1 MAARPS
7 KGRYESLTAAAV
19 QDELRH
25 WLAGSGAVIVY
36 RYHITDTVTV
46 RMNSVISVTIPLY
59 TLALT
64 TRCPLVQLVKG

>member
-36 RYHITDTVTV
+36 RYHITDTV
-46 RMNSVISVTIPLY
+46 N
-59 TLALT
+59 
-64 TRCPLVQLVKG
+64 

>member
-19 QDELRH
+19 QDELRQ

-36 RYHITDTVTV
+36 RYHINDTVNRPVTV
-46 RMNSVISVTIPLY
+46 RMNSVY
-59 TLALT
+59 KRDTLALT
-64 TRCPLVQLVKG
+64 VVLANH

>member
-25 WLAGSGAVIVY
+25 WLAGSGAAIVY
-36 RYHITDTVTV
+36 RYHIADTVNRPVTV
-46 RMNSVISVTIPLY
+46 RMNS
-59 TLALT
+59 ALLHPHT
-64 TRCPLVQLVKG
+64 NL

>member
-1 MAARPS
+1 MAVRPS

-25 WLAGSGAVIVY
+25 WLAGFGAVIVY
-36 RYHITDTVTV
+36 RYHITDTVNRPVTV
-46 RMNSVISVTIPLY
+46 RMK

-64 TRCPLVQLVKG
+64 LVLANH